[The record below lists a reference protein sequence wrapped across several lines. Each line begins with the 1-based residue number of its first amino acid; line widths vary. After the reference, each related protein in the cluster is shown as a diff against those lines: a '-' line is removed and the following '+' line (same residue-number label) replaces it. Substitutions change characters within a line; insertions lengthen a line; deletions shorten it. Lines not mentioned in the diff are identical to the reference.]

1 MCLASIVMTDV
12 HAPVIIDFSN
22 APAEASISRP
32 SPERVLEG
40 SPQHSAKNF
49 FSDASGQF
57 FAGVWEST
65 PGRWLVRYSENEFCH
80 ITRGKVLIEDGAG
93 RSWTFKAGDSFVVPA
108 GFAGS
113 WTVLEP
119 LSKLYAIFEAAS
131 K

>member
-1 MCLASIVMTDV
+1 MTEV

-22 APAEASISRP
+22 ARAETSVSRP
-32 SPERVLEG
+32 PADRLLEG
-40 SPQHSAKNF
+40 SPQHTARNF

-57 FAGVWEST
+57 FAGTWEST
-65 PGRWLVRYSENEFCH
+65 IGRWRVRYTENELCH

-93 RSWTFKAGDSFVVPA
+93 RSWTFKAGDSFVIPA
-108 GFAGS
+108 GFSGS

-119 LSKLYAIFEAAS
+119 VAKLYAIFEAAS